1 MTTVIRK
8 LPQAFVGVFLKAG
21 KETRSFK
28 DVMNCLFLYIKVDK
42 RKRNERMEL
51 YTVGK
56 IVNTHGIL
64 PVIDDVV
71 KEVDLAG
78 GKVIVELLEGLE

>member
-28 DVMNCLFLYIKVDK
+28 DVMNCLFL
-42 RKRNERMEL
+42 
-51 YTVGK
+51 
-56 IVNTHGIL
+56 
-64 PVIDDVV
+64 
-71 KEVDLAG
+71 
-78 GKVIVELLEGLE
+78 